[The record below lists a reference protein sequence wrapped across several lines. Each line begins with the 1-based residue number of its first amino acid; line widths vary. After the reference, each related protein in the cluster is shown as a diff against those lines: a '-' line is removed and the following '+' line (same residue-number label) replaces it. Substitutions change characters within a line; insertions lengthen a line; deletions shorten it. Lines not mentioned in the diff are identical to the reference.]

1 VFKMLTTS
9 TILPWVWICTI
20 WICTQHIQG
29 ILGTC
34 SDNSKTNWKNS
45 TENYPLLIELF
56 KSRTKGELEP
66 GSSTLKLVN
75 WQDKVLRL
83 ACPDT
88 PVNGEVEKWRLR
100 YFSDP
105 ENEKTEELEEKFS
118 KKDYEGW
125 QLIVET
131 PSAYEY
137 FAVYSCLTEED
148 KCWHHFYVVTQP
160 GPKTKFPIQLTTG
173 SNDWFDCVSRSRN
186 TGDDEEFAINSPL
199 QDIHW
204 IFPNGTHPDNVN
216 ITTTNRTLN
225 GVNSYWN
232 STIEITGATDENA
245 GLYECVI
252 VDKFG
257 VSSSPTF
264 EGTHLPNG
272 ERYRAIAHVHVRPAN
287 YALIPLGII
296 GVQLLII
303 PLLVRFCKTA
313 KGEADLEEEDTP
325 PRASGSG
332 PRRKLNS
339 AGDENKDFELEKTH

>member
-1 VFKMLTTS
+1 
-9 TILPWVWICTI
+9 VWIWI
-20 WICTQHIQG
+20 WICALHIQG
-29 ILGTC
+29 IFGIC
-34 SDNSKTNWKNS
+34 SDDSKTNWKN
-45 TENYPLLIELF
+45 TTDNYPALIELF
-56 KSRTKGELEP
+56 QRRTRGELEP

-88 PVNGEVEKWRLR
+88 PVNGEVDKWKLR

-118 KKDYEGW
+118 EKDYEGW
-125 QLIVET
+125 QLIT
-131 PSAYEY
+131 TPPSAYEY
-137 FAVYSCLTEED
+137 FAVYSCLTEDE

-173 SNDWFDCVSRSRN
+173 SDGWFDCVGRSRN
-186 TGDDEEFAINSPL
+186 TGDDEAFPLNYPL

-204 IFPNGTHPDNVN
+204 IFPKNGTQPDNVN
-216 ITTTNRTLN
+216 ITVTDKTLQGIN
-225 GVNSYWN
+225 TIWN
-232 STIEITGATDENA
+232 STIRITEATDKNA
-245 GLYECVI
+245 GTYECVI
-252 VDKFG
+252 VDKYG
-257 VSSSPTF
+257 VSSRASF
-264 EGTHLPNG
+264 EGVHLSTG

-296 GVQLLII
+296 GIQLLII

-339 AGDENKDFELEKTH
+339 SGDENKDFELEKTH